1 MCGGFDDAA
10 RAAAQPQGF
19 PVPPLDFDFLFRNPA
34 TPESNEM
41 PEEEMVEEVFEDGK
55 FDLIFILFRS
65 YEQPIRISIFFS
77 FLFEVFFKYK
87 KNFAYVLLFFSLIS
101 DGLGS
106 VK

>member
-10 RAAAQPQGF
+10 RAAPQPQGF

-55 FDLIFILFRS
+55 INLS
-65 YEQPIRISIFFS
+65 IRFS
-77 FLFEVFFKYK
+77 
-87 KNFAYVLLFFSLIS
+87 
-101 DGLGS
+101 
-106 VK
+106 